1 MPYIDKDRLDRRL
14 PCYFEDTGEDALVPV
29 SAVSH
34 MLAVATVDGVAPV
47 EEVVNKIRASIRENM
62 FNPYNKS
69 FSIFCDSLIMI
80 SATPAL
86 KLELLASYPPSS

>member
-14 PCYFEDTGEDALVPV
+14 PCYFEDIGDDALVPV

-47 EEVVNKIRASIRENM
+47 EEVVNKIRTSIRENM
-62 FNPYNKS
+62 VNPNNK
-69 FSIFCDSLIMI
+69 FDFIYDEIFDVLD
-80 SATPAL
+80 
-86 KLELLASYPPSS
+86 KVLEEYRGKKDT